1 MRLTDERQLLQV
13 MLVKEHDH
21 LARKRLWLWR
31 VNRHSGLPAAV
42 AVMLRNIESMGNV
55 SPVDS

>member
-13 MLVKEHDH
+13 ILVKEHDH

-31 VNRHSGLPAAV
+31 VNRHYRLPAAV
-42 AVMLRNIESMGNV
+42 ASMLRNIDSMGNV
-55 SPVDS
+55 SSVQS